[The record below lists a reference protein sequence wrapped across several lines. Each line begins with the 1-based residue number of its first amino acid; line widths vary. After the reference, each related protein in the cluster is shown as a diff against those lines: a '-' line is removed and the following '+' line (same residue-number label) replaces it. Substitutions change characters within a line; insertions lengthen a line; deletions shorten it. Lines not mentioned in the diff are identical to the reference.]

1 MNATASY
8 TIERI
13 RSEMMADGSHWW
25 DRGSMRFFGTRVLG
39 GVFQGEGGI
48 YFVTSEQPPHG
59 PRKYNVRQYNP
70 ETRQVDTVGD
80 FGQYNDARTAKREA
94 ERLAGAPQ
102 QEEPTL
108 APLSPSFQLAHDLT
122 THGEC
127 HCNGTMAAWLIRTA
141 KAHHAMMEDYCSVP
155 DADVFDDEGDPT
167 PRLMAVRTAIAEV
180 AERIGAKGV
189 VFSGDPRGCTVKIV
203 CRNGFTND
211 WGKEGVCVPTND

>member
-1 MNATASY
+1 MNATANY

-48 YFVTSEQPPHG
+48 YFVTSEKPPHG
-59 PRKYNVRQYNP
+59 PRKYNVRQYDP
-70 ETRQVDTVGD
+70 ETREVDTVGD
-80 FGQYNDARTAKREA
+80 FCQYNDARTAKREA
-94 ERLAGAPQ
+94 ERLAGAQ
-102 QEEPTL
+102 QQDEPTL
-108 APLSPSFQLAHDLT
+108 APLSPSFQLAHDLA

-127 HCNGTMAAWLIRTA
+127 HCNGTMAAYLIRLATA
-141 KAHHAMMEDYCSVP
+141 HQQAMEAYCNGREVY
-155 DADVFDDEGDPT
+155 DADGEPLPHLAKIREKLTEAARD
-167 PRLMAVRTAIAEV
+167 IQ
-180 AERIGAKGV
+180 AKGV
-189 VFSGDPRGCTVKIV
+189 QFSGDPRGCTVKIV